1 MGNEARRDP
10 SARDA
15 EILGPAPNRVVGI
28 WRIEAA
34 GTPFASS
41 ESLTGRYRGMRL
53 TSLDDLRRGHGLEEV
68 AACYRKV
75 FGAPETTET
84 GEFIWGEGARCVRCQ
99 GLIPLPDFERAA
111 AATEPV
117 CPLCGKGL
125 LIEVYPIDKVVATLE
140 RVLTT
145 RDRWAPVVAVMES
158 EGSPISGVMYGAV
171 TDREGAIH
179 RMYEEQSV
187 YPDGPSLERFH
198 RIYRRLPDT
207 GILHIDALAVDIESR
222 EGVRICQGL
231 VGLTY
236 TRAVELGATGAIA
249 VTNTRSQAYVLMLA
263 HGFEVVGRQAD
274 RVYMWLPEIRA
285 VAQVLQNTTPEGTA
299 DTIARSVAALVEEGV
314 LSLSALRD
322 ASG

>member
-1 MGNEARRDP
+1 MGNEGRREP
-10 SARDA
+10 RVHDA
-15 EILGPAPNRVVGI
+15 EILGPVPNRVVGI

-34 GTPFASS
+34 GTVFASS
-41 ESLTGRYRGMRL
+41 EALSGRFRGMRL
-53 TSLDDLRRGHGLEEV
+53 TSLADLQRAHRLEDV
-68 AACYRKV
+68 AACYRRV
-75 FGAPETTET
+75 FGAPETSAT
-84 GEFIWGEGARCVRCQ
+84 GEFIWGEGARCVSCQ

-111 AATEPV
+111 AAAGPV
-117 CPLCGKGL
+117 CPLCGEGL
-125 LIEVYPIDKVVATLE
+125 LIEVYPIDKVVKTLE
-140 RVLTT
+140 DVLMAK
-145 RDRWAPVVAVMES
+145 DRWTPVVAVMES

-171 TDREGAIH
+171 TDREGAIQ

-198 RIYRRLPDT
+198 QIYGCLPAT
-207 GILHIDALAVDIESR
+207 GILHIDALAVDVESR

-263 HGFEVVGRQAD
+263 HGFEIVGQQAD
-274 RVYMWLPEIRA
+274 RVYMWLPEIRT

-299 DTIARSVAALVEEGV
+299 QTIARSVAALVEEGV
-314 LSLSALRD
+314 LSPFALRD